1 MIAVNTLTFPSHVS
15 FQDTSSGAARLKK
28 RFGPLAA
35 VAGLH
40 LVLFYGIYSGM
51 ASRIVE
57 VAVPKAVYVEFVAPS
72 EPAPPVET
80 PVPKTVQLAPP
91 PLAVPPVVPVVIQTP
106 VENAIT
112 LPPPQ
117 PVAVEKPAAPAVA
130 AVTAPAA
137 APAQPAGPRTL
148 SSGVEYI
155 EAPQPVYPNMSKRLG
170 EQGKVILRVL
180 VDEKGKANQVVVQT
194 SSGFARLDEAG
205 RQAALRAHFKP
216 YIEDGRPVAVY
227 VIVPLNFA
235 LS

>member
-1 MIAVNTLTFPSHVS
+1 MNTLTFPSYVS
-15 FQDTSSGAARLKK
+15 FQDTSNSAARLKK

-51 ASRIVE
+51 ASRIIE
-57 VAVPKAVYVEFVAPS
+57 KAVPKAVYVEFVTPS
-72 EPAPPVET
+72 EPSPPVET
-80 PVPKTVQLAPP
+80 PVPKTVQLTPP
-91 PLAVPPVVPVVIQTP
+91 PLVVPPVVPVVIQPP
-106 VENAIT
+106 VQNAIT

-117 PVAVEKPAAPAVA
+117 PVAAEKPAAPAVV

-137 APAQPAGPRTL
+137 AAAAQPPGPRTL

>member
-1 MIAVNTLTFPSHVS
+1 MNTLTYPSTVS
-15 FQDTSSGAARLKK
+15 FQDTRSGAARLKK

-51 ASRIVE
+51 ASRIIE

-72 EPAPPVET
+72 EPAPPVDT
-80 PVPKTVQLAPP
+80 PLPKTVQVAPP
-91 PLAVPPVVPVVIQTP
+91 PLVVPPVVPVVIQTP
-106 VENAIT
+106 VPNAIT
-112 LPPPQ
+112 VAPPQ
-117 PVAVEKPAAPAVA
+117 PVALEKPAAPALA

-137 APAQPAGPRTL
+137 APAAQPPGPRTL
-148 SSGVEYI
+148 TSSVEYL

-170 EQGKVILRVL
+170 EQGKVVLRVL

-216 YIEDGRPVAVY
+216 YVEDGRAVAVY
-227 VIVPLNFA
+227 VIVPLNFS
-235 LS
+235 LTS